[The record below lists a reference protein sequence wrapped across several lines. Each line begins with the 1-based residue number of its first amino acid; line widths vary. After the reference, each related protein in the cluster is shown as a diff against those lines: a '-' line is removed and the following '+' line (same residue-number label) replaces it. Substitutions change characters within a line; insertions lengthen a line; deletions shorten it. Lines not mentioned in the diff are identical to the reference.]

1 MLGFNGFGYGN
12 PMQVPMPQ
20 QVQPPQQVG
29 RWLMVHSYKEV
40 EVAPVPI
47 DGTPS
52 LFMLADR
59 PVFYVVTMQGGQK
72 YISSFVFQEQTN
84 APPQEQEPRQSVQE
98 TAVVEQQ
105 PPQVDVKAL
114 EDRLT
119 QIEQELASYRRA
131 GVSNESDISAH
142 ESAST
147 GGGKVPNG
155 RRK

>member
-84 APPQEQEPRQSVQE
+84 APQQEQNQPVQE
-98 TAVVEQQ
+98 TAVAEQQ
-105 PPQVDVKAL
+105 SPQVDVKAL
-114 EDRLT
+114 EDRLA

-147 GGGKVPNG
+147 GGGKAANG

>member
-20 QVQPPQQVG
+20 QVQPPQQIG

-52 LFMLADR
+52 LFMLADK

-72 YISSFVFQEQTN
+72 FISSFVFQEQTN
-84 APPQEQEPRQSVQE
+84 TPQQEPEPRQPSQE
-98 TAVVEQQ
+98 EAVAEQQ
-105 PPQVDVKAL
+105 SPQVDVKSL
-114 EDRLT
+114 EDRLA
-119 QIEQELASYRRA
+119 QIEQELALYRKA

-142 ESAST
+142 ESTSA
-147 GGGKVPNG
+147 GGSKAATG